1 MKMEKGMR
9 EMDNKTEISRRNK
22 IFLKIGIS
30 TFCYMIYNNSLNISY
45 NLISNFLVNI

>member
-22 IFLKIGIS
+22 IFIKIGIS
-30 TFCYMIYNNSLNISY
+30 IRY
-45 NLISNFLVNI
+45 FLLYDL